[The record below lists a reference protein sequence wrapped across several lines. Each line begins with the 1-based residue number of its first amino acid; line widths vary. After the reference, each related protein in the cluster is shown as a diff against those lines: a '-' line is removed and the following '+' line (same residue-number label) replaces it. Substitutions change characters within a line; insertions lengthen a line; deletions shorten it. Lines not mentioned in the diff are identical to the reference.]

1 MHPTINM
8 KRESTI
14 FYALGISKNYLFV
27 LMIEELRNLVSFHTN
42 ANTSSSNQVSNYLY
56 LCICKLT
63 PKCPITTSFFFF
75 FYIFFME
82 PYYHFVHIVLCEL
95 SNRGFMFSDF
105 AEFF

>member
-1 MHPTINM
+1 M

-14 FYALGISKNYLFV
+14 FYAPGISKNYLFV

-63 PKCPITTSFFFF
+63 PKCPIITSFFFF

-82 PYYHFVHIVLCEL
+82 PYYHFVDIVLCEL